1 MSICVTQRVTGL
13 HLKETFRNPFVQ
25 DDTPSLSSVQAESKS
40 MFYSDV
46 LGHNEFKGLNL
57 VMVRSSGVSVDLS

>member
-1 MSICVTQRVTGL
+1 M
-13 HLKETFRNPFVQ
+13 Q

>member
-1 MSICVTQRVTGL
+1 M
-13 HLKETFRNPFVQ
+13 Q

-46 LGHNEFKGLNL
+46 LGHNVNEFKGLNL